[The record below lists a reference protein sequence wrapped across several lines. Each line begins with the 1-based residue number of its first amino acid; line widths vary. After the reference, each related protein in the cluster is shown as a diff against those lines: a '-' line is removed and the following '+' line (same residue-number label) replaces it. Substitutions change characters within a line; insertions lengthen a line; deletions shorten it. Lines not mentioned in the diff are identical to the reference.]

1 MSRTVILKD
10 CTFTKEEYNICL
22 HFISSDRRDILSKF
36 HMYMDQCRG
45 LASTLL
51 TRCIIS
57 ESLGIDNRN
66 IVFEKTEFGKP
77 ICSSALDI
85 QFNLSHSGNYVAGVF
100 DDKQVGID
108 VEEVKDKDN
117 DDIVNR
123 FFSRQERDY
132 YENCEDRRRMF
143 YELWTIKEAYIKYLG
158 LGMSK
163 GFDTFTAHWDNGKIG
178 VRDFELNKE
187 LEAYI
192 ESIDMQD
199 YYLTVISETKPEF
212 EIWTV
217 EDLLNRVSKLN
228 ALL

>member
-10 CTFTKEEYNICL
+10 CTFTKKEYRTCL
-22 HFISSDRRDILSKF
+22 QYISSERRDILSKF
-36 HMYMDQCRG
+36 HRDMDQYRG
-45 LASTLL
+45 LASSLL

-57 ESLGIDNRN
+57 ESLGIDNRD
-66 IVFEKTEFGKP
+66 IVFEKSEYGKP
-77 ICSSALDI
+77 ICPSALDI

-100 DDKQVGID
+100 DEKQVGID

-123 FFSRQERDY
+123 FFSQQEKDY
-132 YENCEDRRRMF
+132 YENCEDKRRKF

-163 GFDTFTAHWDNGKIG
+163 GFHTFTAHWDNGKIG
-178 VRDFELNKE
+178 VRDFELQKD

-192 ESIDMQD
+192 ECIDMQD
-199 YYLTVISETKPEF
+199 YYLSVISETKPEF
-212 EIWTV
+212 EIWTIA
-217 EDLLNRVSKLN
+217 DLLNKVSKLN
-228 ALL
+228 VVQ